1 VAQWRAPTPRRRS
14 AASSEDWHSHL
25 GRKVSIRYRLHDD
38 PAHPFSEAIG
48 VVQAVRDEAG
58 VQQVEV
64 LNRKGE
70 VVIVPVTDVLA
81 AKLFP
86 ID

>member
-1 VAQWRAPTPRRRS
+1 
-14 AASSEDWHSHL
+14 
-25 GRKVSIRYRLHDD
+25 LHDD

-70 VVIVPVTDVLA
+70 VVIVAVTDVLA